1 MKNLISKKLLSL
13 FKWELDTSIELPKKC
28 VVCIAPHTSNWDFI
42 VGILFKYATNLQA
55 SFFMKKEWFR
65 FPLSIILK
73 LLCGIPI
80 DRSKKNN
87 VTDIIAEEFNKRDS
101 LIIGLTPEGTRSL
114 NYEWKK
120 GFYYIAQKANV
131 PIVLA
136 YIDFKKKKVGYNKLL
151 IPTNYED
158 DIIMIKKY
166 YSNIN
171 AKYPEKFG
179 CKI

>member
-65 FPLSIILK
+65 FPLSIIMKSLG
-73 LLCGIPI
+73 GIPI

-136 YIDFKKKKVGYNKLL
+136 YIDFKIKKVGYNKLL

-158 DIIMIKKY
+158 DIIIIKKY

>member
-1 MKNLISKKLLSL
+1 MKNLIAKKLLSL

-65 FPLSIILK
+65 FPLSIIMKSLG
-73 LLCGIPI
+73 GIPI

-87 VTDIIAEEFNKRDS
+87 ITDIIAEEFNKRDS

-136 YIDFKKKKVGYNKLL
+136 YLDFKKKKVGYNKLL

-158 DIIMIKKY
+158 DIIIIKKY

>member
-1 MKNLISKKLLSL
+1 MKNLIAKKLLSL

-65 FPLSIILK
+65 FPLSIIMKSLG
-73 LLCGIPI
+73 GIPI

-87 VTDIIAEEFNKRDS
+87 ITDIIAEEFNKRDS

-136 YIDFKKKKVGYNKLL
+136 YLDFKKKKVGYNKLL

-158 DIIMIKKY
+158 DIIIIKKY

-171 AKYPEKFG
+171 AKYSEKFG

>member
-65 FPLSIILK
+65 FPLSIIMK
-73 LLCGIPI
+73 LLGGIPI

-158 DIIMIKKY
+158 NIIMIKKY

>member
-65 FPLSIILK
+65 FPLSIIMK
-73 LLCGIPI
+73 LLGGIPI

>member
-65 FPLSIILK
+65 FPLSIIMK
-73 LLCGIPI
+73 LLGGIPI

-151 IPTNYED
+151 IQTNYED

>member
-1 MKNLISKKLLSL
+1 MKKLIAKKLLSL

-65 FPLSIILK
+65 FPLSIIMKSLG
-73 LLCGIPI
+73 GIPI

-87 VTDIIAEEFNKRDS
+87 VTDIIAEEFTKRDS

>member
-65 FPLSIILK
+65 FPLSIIMK
-73 LLCGIPI
+73 LLGGIPI

-136 YIDFKKKKVGYNKLL
+136 YIDFKKKKAGYNKLL

>member
-65 FPLSIILK
+65 FPLSIIMKSLG
-73 LLCGIPI
+73 GIPI

-87 VTDIIAEEFNKRDS
+87 ITDIIAEEFNKRDS

>member
-1 MKNLISKKLLSL
+1 MKNLIAKKLLSI

-65 FPLSIILK
+65 FPLSIIMKSLG
-73 LLCGIPI
+73 GIPI

>member
-1 MKNLISKKLLSL
+1 MKKNLANEILSL
-13 FKWELDTSIELPKKC
+13 FHWEIDTSIDLPKKC

-42 VGILFKYATNLQA
+42 LGVLFKYATNLHA
-55 SFFMKKEWFR
+55 SFFMKREWFR
-65 FPLSIILK
+65 FPLSHFMKSLG
-73 LLCGIPI
+73 GIPI

-87 VTDIIAEEFNKRDS
+87 ITDIIAEEFKKRDS

-136 YIDFKKKKVGYNKLL
+136 YIDYKTKKVGYNKILN
-151 IPTNYED
+151 PTNYED
-158 DIIMIKKY
+158 DIILIKKY
-166 YSNIN
+166 YSNIT
-171 AKYPEKFG
+171 AKYPDKFG
-179 CKI
+179 CKY

>member
-65 FPLSIILK
+65 FPLSIIMK
-73 LLCGIPI
+73 LLGGIPI

-158 DIIMIKKY
+158 DMIMIKKY

>member
-65 FPLSIILK
+65 FPLSIIMK
-73 LLCGIPI
+73 LLGGIPI
-80 DRSKKNN
+80 DRSNKNN

>member
-1 MKNLISKKLLSL
+1 MKSL
-13 FKWELDTSIELPKKC
+13 
-28 VVCIAPHTSNWDFI
+28 
-42 VGILFKYATNLQA
+42 G
-55 SFFMKKEWFR
+55 
-65 FPLSIILK
+65 
-73 LLCGIPI
+73 GIPI

-87 VTDIIAEEFNKRDS
+87 ITDIIAEEFHKRDN

-120 GFYYIAQKANV
+120 GFYFIAQKANV

-136 YIDFKKKKVGYNKLL
+136 YIDYKKKIVGYNKLL
-151 IPTNYED
+151 NPTNYEE
-158 DIIMIKKY
+158 DIKIIKNF
-166 YSNIN
+166 YSNIS

>member
-1 MKNLISKKLLSL
+1 MKSLISKKLLSL

-65 FPLSIILK
+65 FPLSISMK
-73 LLCGIPI
+73 LLGGIPI

>member
-65 FPLSIILK
+65 FPLSIIMK
-73 LLCGIPI
+73 LLGGIPI

-171 AKYPEKFG
+171 AKYPETFG

>member
-1 MKNLISKKLLSL
+1 MKNLIAKKLLSL

-65 FPLSIILK
+65 FPLSIIMK
-73 LLCGIPI
+73 LLGGIPI

>member
-1 MKNLISKKLLSL
+1 MKNLIAKKLLSL

-65 FPLSIILK
+65 FPLSIIMKSLG
-73 LLCGIPI
+73 GIPI

-87 VTDIIAEEFNKRDS
+87 ITDIIAEEFNKRDS

>member
-1 MKNLISKKLLSL
+1 MKNNTAKKLLSL
-13 FKWELDTSIELPKKC
+13 FHWKIDTSISLPDKC

-42 VGILFKYATNLQA
+42 VGILFKYATNLHA
-55 SFFMKKEWFR
+55 SFCMKKEWFR
-65 FPLSIILK
+65 FPLNKFMKSLG
-73 LLCGIPI
+73 GIPI

-87 VTDIIAEEFNKRDS
+87 ITDIIAEEFHKRDN

-120 GFYYIAQKANV
+120 GFYFIAQKANV

-136 YIDFKKKKVGYNKLL
+136 YIDYKKKIVGYNKLL
-151 IPTNYED
+151 NPTNYEE
-158 DIIMIKKY
+158 DIKIIKNF
-166 YSNIN
+166 YSNIS

>member
-1 MKNLISKKLLSL
+1 MKLL
-13 FKWELDTSIELPKKC
+13 
-28 VVCIAPHTSNWDFI
+28 
-42 VGILFKYATNLQA
+42 G
-55 SFFMKKEWFR
+55 
-65 FPLSIILK
+65 
-73 LLCGIPI
+73 GIPI

>member
-13 FKWELDTSIELPKKC
+13 FKWELDTSIELPKTC

-65 FPLSIILK
+65 FPLSIIMK
-73 LLCGIPI
+73 LLGGIPI

>member
-1 MKNLISKKLLSL
+1 MKNLIAKKLLSL

-65 FPLSIILK
+65 FPLSIIMKSLG
-73 LLCGIPI
+73 GIPI

>member
-65 FPLSIILK
+65 FPLSIIMK
-73 LLCGIPI
+73 LLGGIPI
-80 DRSKKNN
+80 DRSKKKN

>member
-65 FPLSIILK
+65 FPLSIIMK
-73 LLCGIPI
+73 LLGGIPI

-158 DIIMIKKY
+158 DIIIIKKY

>member
-13 FKWELDTSIELPKKC
+13 CKWELDTSIELPKKC

-65 FPLSIILK
+65 FPLSIIMK
-73 LLCGIPI
+73 LLGGIPI